1 MRKCENPPESNA
13 EKLAYSAEA
22 SRISM
27 ERSFMKIF
35 PSLQTKKSALPVSG
49 EADALML
56 KQFCRAYVRHSG
68 KMAAGTFA
76 WAKVR
81 KNGKW

>member
-1 MRKCENPPESNA
+1 MQTKKHFLQIINV
-13 EKLAYSAEA
+13 LA
-22 SRISM
+22 ICTVN
-27 ERSFMKIF
+27 F
-35 PSLQTKKSALPVSG
+35 PANKKKSALPVSG
-49 EADALML
+49 GADALML

-81 KNGKW
+81 KKVKC